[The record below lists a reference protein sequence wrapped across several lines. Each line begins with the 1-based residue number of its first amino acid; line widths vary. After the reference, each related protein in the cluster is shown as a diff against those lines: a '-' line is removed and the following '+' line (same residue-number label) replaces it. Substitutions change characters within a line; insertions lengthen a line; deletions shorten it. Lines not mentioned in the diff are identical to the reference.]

1 MNGDYKAFYGYI
13 VLSII
18 AWIYSFVIYRKKQS
32 VLRKKEKVCIIAS
45 LLLFAAA
52 IISIVLKWDQGW
64 SFFAGGCIL
73 VLANWFNTSIRN
85 KK

>member
-52 IISIVLKWDQGW
+52 IISIVLKLDQGW

>member
-18 AWIYSFVIYRKKQS
+18 AWLYSLVIYRKKQS

-45 LLLFAAA
+45 LLLFTAA

>member
-1 MNGDYKAFYGYI
+1 MNGDYKAFFGYI

-52 IISIVLKWDQGW
+52 IISIVLKWDPMW
-64 SFFAGGCIL
+64 SFFEGGLIL
-73 VLANWFNTSIRN
+73 VLALWFNASIRN

>member
-32 VLRKKEKVCIIAS
+32 VLRKKEKVFIIAS
-45 LLLFAAA
+45 LLLFTAA

-64 SFFAGGCIL
+64 SFLQEDAF
-73 VLANWFNTSIRN
+73 WF
-85 KK
+85 

>member
-1 MNGDYKAFYGYI
+1 MNGDYKAFFGYI

-18 AWIYSFVIYRKKQS
+18 AWLYSLVIYRKKQS

-52 IISIVLKWDQGW
+52 IISIVLKWDPMW
-64 SFFAGGCIL
+64 SFFEGGLIL
-73 VLANWFNTSIRN
+73 VLALWFNASIRN
-85 KK
+85 KI

>member
-73 VLANWFNTSIRN
+73 VLALWFNASIRN

>member
-18 AWIYSFVIYRKKQS
+18 AWLYSLVIRRKNHS

-45 LLLFAAA
+45 LLLFTAA

-85 KK
+85 KE

>member
-45 LLLFAAA
+45 ILLFIAA
-52 IISIVLKWDQGW
+52 IISIVLKWDSMW
-64 SFFAGGCIL
+64 SFFEGGLIL
-73 VLANWFNTSIRN
+73 VLALWFNASIRN

>member
-52 IISIVLKWDQGW
+52 VISVVLKWNPMW
-64 SFFAGGCIL
+64 SFIEGGFIL
-73 VLANWFNTSIRN
+73 VLAIWFNASIRN